1 MWILRAP
8 FLDLRILTLTILDC
22 YHPTM
27 SVIDETKAAAPKAAP
42 AEAEPSKKE
51 VKMAADVPAEEKPA
65 TKVSYVTMPKIKP
78 CLIF

>member
-1 MWILRAP
+1 MSILRAP

-42 AEAEPSKKE
+42 AEDEPTKEEE
-51 VKMAADVPAEEKPA
+51 VKMAADAPAEAKK
-65 TKVSYVTMPKIKP
+65 KVSY
-78 CLIF
+78 